1 MAGRWKHGFLWL
13 LCLMVLF
20 PGVMAQAASSKSVT
34 GTCNYDYAYQILELV
49 NQERGKAGAKKLKM
63 DSALLEAAMLRAA
76 ECTVKF
82 NHTRPNGKMCFTVNK
97 KVYAENIAWGYKTP
111 KDVMKGWIESSGH
124 KKNMLNKKY
133 KSIGI
138 GCFYKGGKWYWVQC
152 FGNAKG
158 DGVSNP
164 GNSKNTYKVATAKS
178 EETELTKTEQL
189 NPLSSKVA
197 GLKAT
202 AGKKKLTIAWASK
215 GGINGY
221 ELQIAD
227 NKSYK
232 SAETYTID
240 KSKRSK
246 TITKYNSN
254 ALKAKQKYYVR
265 IRAYTESVDEEGNVV
280 RQYNKWNQLNAK
292 TK

>member
-13 LCLMVLF
+13 LCLMVLL
-20 PGVMAQAASSKSVT
+20 PGAVAQAANSKSVT
-34 GTCNYDYAYQILELV
+34 GTCNYDYAYQILDLV
-49 NQERGKAGAKKLKM
+49 NQERSKAGAKKLKM
-63 DSALLEAAMLRAA
+63 DSTLLEAAMLRAA

-82 NHTRPNGKMCFTVNK
+82 NHIRPNGTMCFTVSS
-97 KVYAENIAWGYKTP
+97 KVYAENIAWGYKSP
-111 KDVMKGWIESSGH
+111 EAVMEGWMKSSGH
-124 KKNMLNKKY
+124 KKNLLNKKY

-138 GCFYKGGKWYWVQC
+138 GCFYKGGKWYWTQC
-152 FGNAKG
+152 FGNAGG

-164 GNSKNTYKVATAKS
+164 GNCKNTYKVAMAKS
-178 EETELTKTEQL
+178 EKTALTKSEQL
-189 NPLSSKVA
+189 NPLGTKVVGFKASA
-197 GLKAT
+197 GN
-202 AGKKKLTIAWASK
+202 KKLTIKWASK

-232 SAETYTID
+232 SAETYTIS
-240 KSKRSK
+240 KSKTSK
-246 TITKYNSN
+246 TITKYNGN
-254 ALKAKQKYYVR
+254 KLKAKQKYYVR

-280 RQYNKWNQLNAK
+280 RQYNKWNKLNAK